1 MTDTGGL
8 LLAQRSTQGFS
19 VSYDTASDLN
29 ESMSLGLFDT
39 KLINIDGD
47 NLTATATVNVSSLL
61 NINTTVTLVCDDTGD
76 ANNDANT
83 TFVVLK
89 GMFYVCD
96 DFSDALK
103 ISALHA

>member
-1 MTDTGGL
+1 MTDKGGL
-8 LLAQRSTQGFS
+8 LLAQRSSQGIS
-19 VSYDTASDLN
+19 VSYDTASVVN

-47 NLTATATVNVSSLL
+47 NVSSLL

-76 ANNDANT
+76 AKNDANT
-83 TFVVLK
+83 TFVVLN

-96 DFSDALK
+96 DFSDA
-103 ISALHA
+103 

>member
-1 MTDTGGL
+1 MTDIGGL
-8 LLAQRSTQGFS
+8 LLAQRSAFQGIG
-19 VSYDTASDLN
+19 VLYDTASGVN

-83 TFVVLK
+83 TFVVLN
-89 GMFYVCD
+89 GMFC
-96 DFSDALK
+96 L
-103 ISALHA
+103 